1 MDQLF
6 SDIAGLERYK
16 LFGGYYLQLG
26 DLFIFA
32 LLLVTILLTAIV
44 VLLIKHNVDY
54 HYYHKLEE
62 ENCRLHYEII
72 QLKATEAVRKEQ
84 AASNQRNE

>member
-1 MDQLF
+1 M
-6 SDIAGLERYK
+6 
-16 LFGGYYLQLG
+16 
-26 DLFIFA
+26 
-32 LLLVTILLTAIV
+32 
-44 VLLIKHNVDY
+44 LLIKHNVDY

-62 ENCRLHYEII
+62 ENRRLHYEII